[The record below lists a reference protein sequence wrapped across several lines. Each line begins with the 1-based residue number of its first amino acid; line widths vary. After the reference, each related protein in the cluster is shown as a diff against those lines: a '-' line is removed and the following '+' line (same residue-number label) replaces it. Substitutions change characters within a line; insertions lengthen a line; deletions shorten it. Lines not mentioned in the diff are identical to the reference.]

1 MIKTN
6 YKNAQNKLLENYT
19 KWFIELIKKWYL
31 KKISFLE
38 ISKDFIKKNWINN
51 FNLFSINDLIQFH
64 LHPIFKK
71 VIYNYFIK
79 RIYYKISIWQQ
90 KLFLQVYLKRNFFYL
105 LFKKKKKIFT
115 ILFTKEFYSNYVY
128 LQKISWSFKL

>member
-128 LQKISWSFKL
+128 LQKISWSFK